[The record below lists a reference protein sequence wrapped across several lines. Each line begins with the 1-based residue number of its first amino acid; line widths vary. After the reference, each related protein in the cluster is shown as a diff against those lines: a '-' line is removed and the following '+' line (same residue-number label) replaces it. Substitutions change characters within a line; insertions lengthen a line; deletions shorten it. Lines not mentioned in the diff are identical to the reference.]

1 MKFTVTWNDAAESD
15 LANAWMAASTEDRS
29 RITDAAGRAESLLR
43 FDPQL
48 AGESRSEDERIVFLP
63 PLVFS
68 IKIRE
73 PDRIVEILSVH
84 HMPRSV

>member
-1 MKFTVTWNDAAESD
+1 MKFTITWNDAAESD
-15 LANAWMAASTEDRS
+15 LANIWMAASAEDRAS
-29 RITDAAGRAESLLR
+29 VTYAAGRIESLLK

-48 AGESRSEDERIVFLP
+48 AGESRSGDERIVFLP

-73 PDRIVEILSVH
+73 LDRIVEILSVH
-84 HMPRSV
+84 PMPRGA